1 MKIRNG
7 VIAFSALSL
16 FVGTVV
22 GCATEA
28 VVVDPPDDGVVA
40 ADSSTPDTGK
50 VDSSKPDSSKP
61 DTGRPDT
68 STPDTSTPDSTTVDA
83 ADAAP
88 TSKPGD
94 PVDPLAPKTGDMCPA
109 GVQINDVISRRC
121 GKCGTQNALCE
132 AGRIVGAYG
141 ACSNEKTNAD
151 ACLPG
156 EVIVSECGFCGYQV
170 KRCDNTCS
178 YTEGACLNQVAG
190 GCTKGEIT
198 YLEGLCPT
206 QTDVRRQVC
215 SQACVKGSP
224 EACAPRPLD
233 VLTVSQTAGMTVTG
247 NFATTAQLKA
257 PLLNVG
263 TCPVTA
269 SSSIQSLYHYVRINN
284 TGADSVNITVTN
296 GIPAGSTRPAVT
308 FATYT
313 GTAIPADRLACT
325 GSTTT
330 SSPESL
336 TLNIPAGGSVILHTM
351 LDSGTATQAKLALEV
366 KTNFIGAEVAPAP
379 DHILTIG
386 ANANDTVT
394 QSIAFSAT
402 KVAPRVSTSGAC
414 PRTLTTATAYRYVRL
429 VNPTAMAKTVDVS
442 GDDPEDTVLAI
453 YPGPDGPLSSD
464 RVNCVGSSNDTCLA
478 GIATADSCLTG
489 VTVPANGS
497 IVVYIAEYF
506 DDDFNNTTLRV
517 TTKN

>member
-1 MKIRNG
+1 
-7 VIAFSALSL
+7 
-16 FVGTVV
+16 
-22 GCATEA
+22 
-28 VVVDPPDDGVVA
+28 
-40 ADSSTPDTGK
+40 
-50 VDSSKPDSSKP
+50 
-61 DTGRPDT
+61 
-68 STPDTSTPDSTTVDA
+68 
-83 ADAAP
+83 
-88 TSKPGD
+88 
-94 PVDPLAPKTGDMCPA
+94 MCPA

-132 AGRIVGAYG
+132 AGRIVGAWRLL
-141 ACSNEKTNAD
+141 ERED
-151 ACLPG
+151 QRRRVPPG
-156 EVIVSECGFCGYQV
+156 EIIVSECGFCGYQV

-269 SSSIQSLYHYVRINN
+269 SSTVQSLYHYVRINN

-296 GIPAGSTRPAVT
+296 AIPAGSTRPAVT

-313 GTAIPADRLACT
+313 GTAIPAARLACT

-386 ANANDTVT
+386 ANLNDTVT
-394 QSIAFSAT
+394 QSISFSAT

-414 PRTLTTATAYRYVRL
+414 PRTLTTTTAYRYVRL

-453 YPGPDGPLSSD
+453 YPGPDGPLSAD
-464 RVNCVGSSNDTCLA
+464 RVNCVGSTNDTCSA

-506 DDDFNNTTLRV
+506 GDDFNNTTLRV